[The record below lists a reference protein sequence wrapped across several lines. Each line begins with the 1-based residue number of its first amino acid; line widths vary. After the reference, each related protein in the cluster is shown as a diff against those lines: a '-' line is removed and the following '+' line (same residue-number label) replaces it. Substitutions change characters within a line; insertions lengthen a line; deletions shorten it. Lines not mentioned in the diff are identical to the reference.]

1 MVPAGGPHRYFV
13 IGDIHGKSGYHL
25 GDEAMF
31 EGALSYIARILPGY
45 EPVVLSWNPE
55 EVADLY
61 KVQAVRRYAS
71 SIKAKWI
78 LVHLY
83 NLFISAAYRIT
94 GRWLHVSLFRST
106 EAIRSMAQSAF
117 VLHTGSGSWHNWG
130 RTWYLLDIWIYLWCA
145 SLLRIPVLIVS
156 QSLGPFETNSLRRRT
171 TTLLSKWTLARDNIR
186 LITVRDRLWS
196 HEFVSSIP
204 SRGITAYALDDS
216 VWVNPASDQLVSEF
230 LLACGLGDTSPFM
243 IVSLTPASSG
253 VAGARVASALD
264 AFIEKHAELRALFV
278 PHVWP
283 RADISAHDS
292 VISRMRN
299 KQRAIS
305 VSSFCD
311 ASLLRG
317 LTRRAR
323 LVLSARYHGV
333 VFACLERAPAVAYAV
348 NSVRHR
354 KMCGVIDMLGVSHVI
369 VYNPAKGSTDGLL
382 AALERA
388 MQLLGPAGDSSDN
401 EASVPIS
408 AARSNEHFVRRA
420 LGQLCP

>member
-1 MVPAGGPHRYFV
+1 MVPTAGPHQYFV
-13 IGDIHGKSGYHL
+13 IGDIRGKSGYHL

-31 EGALSYIARILPGY
+31 EGALSYVARILPGY

-61 KVQAVRRYAS
+61 RVRAVRRYAS
-71 SIKAKWI
+71 SKKAKWI

-83 NLFISAAYRIT
+83 NLFISATYRIT
-94 GRWLHVSLFRST
+94 GRWLHVSVFRST

-145 SLLRIPVLIVS
+145 SLLRVPVLIVS
-156 QSLGPFETNSLRRRT
+156 QSLGPFETNSLRKWA
-171 TTLLSKWTLARDNIR
+171 TTLLAKWTLARDNVR

-196 HEFVSSIP
+196 YEFVSSIR
-204 SRGITAYALDDS
+204 SRGITGYALDDS
-216 VWVNPASDQLVSEF
+216 VWINPASDQQVSEF
-230 LLACGLGDTSPFM
+230 LLACGLGDASPFM

-253 VAGARVASALD
+253 VAGAHVASALD
-264 AFIEKHAELRALFV
+264 AFLEKHAELHALFV

-283 RADISAHDS
+283 RADISVHDS
-292 VISRMRN
+292 VISRMKH
-299 KQRAIS
+299 KQRA
-305 VSSFCD
+305 VAARSFCD
-311 ASLLRG
+311 AGLLRG

-333 VFACLERAPAVAYAV
+333 VFACLERVPAVAYAV
-348 NSVRHR
+348 NPVRHR

-369 VYNPAKGSTDGLL
+369 VHTSAKDSTDELL
-382 AALERA
+382 PALERA
-388 MQLLGPAGDSSDN
+388 MQLLAPAGDSSDSG
-401 EASVPIS
+401 ASVSMS
-408 AARSNEHFVRRA
+408 AACSNELFVRRA
-420 LGQLCP
+420 LRQLCP

>member
-1 MVPAGGPHRYFV
+1 MIRAEGPHQYFV

-31 EGALSYIARILPGY
+31 QGALSYVARILPGY
-45 EPVVLSWNPE
+45 EPVVLSWNPK

-61 KVQAVRRYAS
+61 RVRAVRRYAS
-71 SIKAKWI
+71 SKKAKWI

-83 NLFISAAYRIT
+83 NLFISTAYRIT

-106 EAIRSMAQSAF
+106 EAVRSMAQSAF

-130 RTWYLLDIWIYLWCA
+130 RTWHLLDIWIYLWCA
-145 SLLRIPVLIVS
+145 SLLRVPVLIVS
-156 QSLGPFETNSLRRRT
+156 QSLGPFETDSLRRWA
-171 TTLLSKWTLARDNIR
+171 TTLLAKWTLARNNVR

-196 HEFVSSIP
+196 YEFVSSIP
-204 SRGITAYALDDS
+204 FRGITAYALDDS
-216 VWVNPASDQLVSEF
+216 VWVNPASDQQVSEF
-230 LLACGLGDTSPFM
+230 LLACGLGDAGPFM

-264 AFIEKHAELRALFV
+264 AFLEKHAELRALFV

-283 RADISAHDS
+283 RADISVHDS

-299 KQRAIS
+299 KQRAIA
-305 VSSFCD
+305 VRSFCD
-311 ASLLRG
+311 AGLLRG

-323 LVLSARYHGV
+323 LVFSARYHGV
-333 VFACLERAPAVAYAV
+333 VFACLEGVPAVAYAV
-348 NSVRHR
+348 DPVRCR

-369 VYNPAKGSTDGLL
+369 VYNSAKDATDGLL
-382 AALERA
+382 LPLERA
-388 MQLLGPAGDSSDN
+388 MQLLTPAGDSSHK
-401 EASVPIS
+401 EASICMS
-408 AARSNEHFVRRA
+408 AARSNERFVRRA
-420 LGQLCP
+420 LGELSP